1 MLEYDLQENRSLNFL
16 AQHLIE
22 KLLQKFYNICYPF
35 IQDMMTQYFSGALQ
49 AMLNERVEDALLNLV
64 GIVGKV

>member
-1 MLEYDLQENRSLNFL
+1 LQDDCSINLL

-35 IQDMMTQYFSGALQ
+35 VQEVLQQYFTGALKPQ
-49 AMLNERVEDALLNLV
+49 QDQVEDALLNLV